1 MFVDPPMD
9 TVGKGI
15 QSKQVPSVSLVL
27 QEGWEVLELSYVT
40 DQDFKYIG
48 CAGPICNPV
57 CDVVVGG
64 LTAVME
70 RSAAT
75 SLFAHSVNLDATP

>member
-15 QSKQVPSVSLVL
+15 QSKQVPSVSVVL
-27 QEGWEVLELSYVT
+27 QEGWEGGERALVLSSVT

-57 CDVVVGG
+57 CDDWW
-64 LTAVME
+64 E
-70 RSAAT
+70 
-75 SLFAHSVNLDATP
+75 D

>member
-27 QEGWEVLELSYVT
+27 QEGWEVLELSSVT

-48 CAGPICNPV
+48 LAGPICNPV
-57 CDVVVGG
+57 CDDWW
-64 LTAVME
+64 E
-70 RSAAT
+70 
-75 SLFAHSVNLDATP
+75 D